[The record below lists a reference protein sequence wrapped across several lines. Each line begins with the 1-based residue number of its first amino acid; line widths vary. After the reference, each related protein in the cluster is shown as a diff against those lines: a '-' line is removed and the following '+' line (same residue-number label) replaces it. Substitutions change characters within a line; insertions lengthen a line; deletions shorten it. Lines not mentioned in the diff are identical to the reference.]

1 MMTKYLLMQQI
12 NDTDLLADITPHDLA
27 KEAKLGWL
35 KKILIIAIWPLIK
48 PYIQKKIGEKLT
60 EILDDLLMEF

>member
-1 MMTKYLLMQQI
+1 MRKAFVMQQI
-12 NDTDLLADITPHDLA
+12 EQADLLADITPHDLA

-35 KKILIIAIWPLIK
+35 KKLLIAAIWPLIK
-48 PYIQKKIGEKLT
+48 PFIQKKIGEKLT

>member
-1 MMTKYLLMQQI
+1 MRKAFVMQQI
-12 NDTDLLADITPHDLA
+12 EQTDLLADINPHDLA

-35 KKILIIAIWPLIK
+35 KKLLIVAIWPLIK
-48 PYIQKKIGEKLT
+48 PYIAKKIGAKLA

>member
-1 MMTKYLLMQQI
+1 MRKAFVIQQI
-12 NDTDLLADITPHDLA
+12 EQADLLADITPQDLA

-35 KKILIIAIWPLIK
+35 KKLLIAAIWPLIK
-48 PYIQKKIGEKLT
+48 PFIQKKIGEKLT

>member
-1 MMTKYLLMQQI
+1 MRRREVIEYVQEV
-12 NDTDLLADITPHDLA
+12 DLLADVTPQDLA

-48 PYIQKKIGEKLT
+48 PFIAKKVGERLADVL
-60 EILDDLLMEF
+60 EGLLDDI

>member
-1 MMTKYLLMQQI
+1 MRKAFVMQQI
-12 NDTDLLADITPHDLA
+12 EQTDLLADVTPQDLA
-27 KEAKLGWL
+27 KEAKLGWI

-48 PYIQKKIGEKLT
+48 PFIAKKIGAKLT

>member
-1 MMTKYLLMQQI
+1 MRRRELIEYVQEV
-12 NDTDLLADITPHDLA
+12 DLLADVTPQDLA

-48 PYIQKKIGEKLT
+48 PFIAKKIGERLANVL
-60 EILDDLLMEF
+60 EGLLEDI